1 MFHRRTPSS
10 PLRRITDVIWPRLGW
25 LRFFTYLWHRLA
37 RLPGSPHSIAAGLA
51 AGAAMSFTPL
61 LGAHFVLSALLAA
74 IARGN
79 ILAAVVGTVLGNPWT
94 FPFIWAASFQ
104 LGQWMLPASWFAK
117 QTGNQDF
124 IGLFAR
130 LTQAVL
136 GRDPS
141 MLVDRVLP
149 IWVPMMVG
157 SIPLAIAAWLVT
169 YQLSRRSIE
178 RYQRLRLQ
186 RRRRRAGRS
195 RRLPTASLSS
205 AD

>member
-1 MFHRRTPSS
+1 MFQRRTPSS

-37 RLPGSPHSIAAGLA
+37 RLPGSPRNIAAGLA
-51 AGAAMSFTPL
+51 AGAAISFTPL
-61 LGAHFVLSALLAA
+61 LGAHFILSALLAV

-79 ILAAVVGTVLGNPWT
+79 ILAAVVGTVVGNPWT
-94 FPFIWAASFQ
+94 FPFIWAASYQ
-104 LGQWMLPASWFAK
+104 LGHWMLPASWWAK

-157 SIPLAIAAWLVT
+157 SIPLAIAAWFIT

-178 RYQRLRLQ
+178 RYKYLRLQ
-186 RRRRRAGRS
+186 RRRRRVGRS
-195 RRLPTASLSS
+195 RRQSAASLGS